1 MPTAVARSILG
12 LMVTRGSRFVI
23 RSWLDRH
30 VAMFEY
36 LAVLDGSTNSM
47 DADTTRRHCERYRN
61 VLYANERDANLT
73 SAPTDQ
79 TTRAAAT
86 RLLLRALGSDDTTVL
101 EGRWIFL
108 AHPDEY
114 YVQDVRELATLVG
127 NRDPHATVVLF
138 DILYALPTP
147 EEREAILA
155 HNSSTAVE
163 AFEPIAFM
171 RHCDA
176 AYAFREPRLFKW
188 TRGTRWGKRHS
199 LSTPERHPGHR
210 QWPTAREAAMRHTP
224 FYVHFKAHD
233 FSPDAFALMPS
244 QQSGG
249 GSWIAFRN
257 SGFATGIAPHR
268 THGDL
273 SYDKHA
279 LGGAAALDL
288 VFAYYE
294 RAGRRPSPLKGEI
307 RKRCAAAAVRCSV
320 GWRVGERF

>member
-73 SAPTDQ
+73 SATDQ

-114 YVQDVRELATLVG
+114 YVQDMRELATLVG

-147 EEREAILA
+147 EEREARM
-155 HNSSTAVE
+155 E
-163 AFEPIAFM
+163 ADE
-171 RHCDA
+171 DA
-176 AYAFREPRLFKW
+176 RLEA
-188 TRGTRWGKRHS
+188 R
-199 LSTPERHPGHR
+199 
-210 QWPTAREAAMRHTP
+210 REARRARL
-224 FYVHFKAHD
+224 K
-233 FSPDAFALMPS
+233 
-244 QQSGG
+244 
-249 GSWIAFRN
+249 
-257 SGFATGIAPHR
+257 
-268 THGDL
+268 
-273 SYDKHA
+273 
-279 LGGAAALDL
+279 
-288 VFAYYE
+288 E
-294 RAGRRPSPLKGEI
+294 RAESAETSQASESAP
-307 RKRCAAAAVRCSV
+307 
-320 GWRVGERF
+320 